1 MMTIGET
8 LKKERKEL
16 GLSQT
21 KMAGDV
27 LTKSYYSKIERNQYE
42 IKATDL
48 IKILRLHDIDVIHF
62 LKILCR

>member
-8 LKKERKEL
+8 LKKEQKEL

-48 IKILRLHDIDVIHF
+48 IKILRLHDIDSIHF

>member
-27 LTKSYYSKIERNQYE
+27 LTK
-42 IKATDL
+42 
-48 IKILRLHDIDVIHF
+48 
-62 LKILCR
+62 

>member
-8 LKKERKEL
+8 LKKEQKEL

-62 LKILCR
+62 FKILCR

>member
-8 LKKERKEL
+8 LKKEQKEL

>member
-1 MMTIGET
+1 MMMIGET
-8 LKKERKEL
+8 LKKEQKEL

-62 LKILCR
+62 FKILCR